1 MSDTQR
7 AALRGLYRILLS
19 AIVVL
24 ADLLGEPCPIVTR
37 KERRGILVR
46 EEV

>member
-1 MSDTQR
+1 VTDLQR
-7 AALRGLYRILLS
+7 LALRNLYRILLS

-37 KERRGILVR
+37 KERRAVIDAT
-46 EEV
+46 